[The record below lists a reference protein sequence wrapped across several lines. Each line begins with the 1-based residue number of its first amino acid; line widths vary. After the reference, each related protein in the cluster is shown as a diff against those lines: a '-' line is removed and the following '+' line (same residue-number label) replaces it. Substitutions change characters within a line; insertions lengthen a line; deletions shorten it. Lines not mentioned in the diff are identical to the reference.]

1 MAVHV
6 DTLLP
11 VRPLTIADVDA
22 MVAAGILHEDDRV
35 ELLEGVLVE
44 TSPQSEAH
52 AYAVR
57 RLNTLAVLAT
67 AGTDLEVLGQAPL
80 LVNSPISRPEPDLAI
95 APITPRDRHP
105 SGALL
110 AVEVSVSSRRI
121 DLGLKAKLYAAA
133 GVPEYWVLDVEGRS
147 LICHRAPGADGY
159 ADIERFG
166 EDATVTARTVA
177 LTVPVATLL

>member
-6 DTLLP
+6 DTSLP

-44 TSPQSEAH
+44 ISPQSEGH

-67 AGTDLEVLGQAPL
+67 AGTDLEVTGQAPL

-121 DLGLKAKLYAAA
+121 DLGVKAAIYARA
-133 GVPEYWVLDVEGRS
+133 GVQEYWVLDVEGRT
-147 LICHRAPGADGY
+147 LIVHRAPGADGY
-159 ADIERFG
+159 ADVERFG
-166 EDATVTARTVA
+166 EDATVTARSVA
-177 LTVPVATLL
+177 LTVPVAALL